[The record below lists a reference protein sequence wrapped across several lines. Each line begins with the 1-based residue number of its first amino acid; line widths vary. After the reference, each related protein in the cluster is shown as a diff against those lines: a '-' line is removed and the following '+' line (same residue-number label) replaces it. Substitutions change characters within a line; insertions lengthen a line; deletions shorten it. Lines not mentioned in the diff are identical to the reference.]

1 MNFGFI
7 KKIVTNK
14 KHLLM
19 RSEIQEFRAIL
30 GEHNIQKNYLKSFKL
45 FEEFS
50 GRSIIET
57 IKERRLNFKSFD
69 AETERLVETEIES
82 FYDWLKEVK
91 GLHQTTAHYYS
102 VSLKSLLA
110 GLPIGVEVGLLF
122 GIILDAQAKNPQK
135 NLSRNAY
142 PSFSRQ
148 HELSFWSLCLFLLK
162 KSLKLCV
169 KS

>member
-19 RSEIQEFRAIL
+19 QSEIQEFMAIL
-30 GEHNIQKNYLKSFKL
+30 GEYNIKKNYLKSFKL

-57 IKERRLNFKSFD
+57 IKERRLNFRRLD
-69 AETERLVETEIES
+69 AEAERLVKTEIEN
-82 FYDWLKEVK
+82 FYNWLKEVK

-135 NLSRNAY
+135 EIK
-142 PSFSRQ
+142 PK
-148 HELSFWSLCLFLLK
+148 H
-162 KSLKLCV
+162 V
-169 KS
+169 P